1 MRPGYALSSSC
12 ILITFLFITSLPLQP
27 AQAQSSGIVTGR
39 VTETE
44 RRFQNIERR
53 TLADIETGRTVTIGV
68 AANF

>member
-1 MRPGYALSSSC
+1 MRPGYALPSSC
-12 ILITFLFITSLPLQP
+12 ILITFLLITSLPLQP

-44 RRFQNIERR
+44 RRFQDIERR